1 MLTLGTACLTVAQE
15 APPYGGG
22 PKLLDRVRSAIRMR
36 HLSRR
41 TGQAYVFWTRPYIL
55 FHGKEHPATLGPAEV
70 TLFLSSLAVEHR
82 LSASTQNQ
90 ALSALVFLYKRV
102 FGIELPW
109 LDCLV
114 RAKRPVHVPTVLS
127 EDDQRLRLQ
136 RPQELPLRRR
146 LQSRK
151 HLRESTAAPRGPVGS
166 KSVQVSGILAPQG
179 ARAAQNSDKA
189 LGPWAFRR
197 ARRSNTIFSVGG
209 RR

>member
-90 ALSALVFLYKRV
+90 ALSALCSSTSASSASS
-102 FGIELPW
+102 
-109 LDCLV
+109 CLLTSG
-114 RAKRPVHVPTVLS
+114 PGDPPVLS